1 MGKHCRCV
9 TGICDNY
16 IRYPELRKKYSSVD
30 GDIIMYKLK
39 KKDGALR
46 AAWINTNLKG
56 RKQVIQESL
65 HTFVTPSLLGYL
77 IKPSPVFNKINPSPV
92 RYSK

>member
-16 IRYPELRKKYSSVD
+16 IRYPELRKIYSSVD

-46 AAWINTNLKG
+46 AA
-56 RKQVIQESL
+56 
-65 HTFVTPSLLGYL
+65 
-77 IKPSPVFNKINPSPV
+77 
-92 RYSK
+92 